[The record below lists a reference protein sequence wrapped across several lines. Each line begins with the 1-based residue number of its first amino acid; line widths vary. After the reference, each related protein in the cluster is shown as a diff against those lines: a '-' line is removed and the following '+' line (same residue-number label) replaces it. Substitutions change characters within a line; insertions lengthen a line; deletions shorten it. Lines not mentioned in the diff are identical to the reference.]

1 MGAGIPFYGSYTEVD
16 PAVIAGDGVDMGTNE
31 GFEIIIVDTS
41 GRHKQEDSLFEE
53 MLAVSNAV
61 SPDNI
66 VFVMDASIGQACE
79 AQARAFKEKVD
90 VGSVI
95 ITKLD
100 GHAKGGGA
108 LSAVA
113 ATHSPV
119 IFIGTGE
126 HIDDFEPFKVQPFV
140 SKLLGMGDIEGLI
153 DKVTELGLDDNKE
166 LVDKLKQGQFT
177 LRDMYEQFQNIMKMG
192 PFSQIMSMIPGLGSD
207 FMTK

>member
-1 MGAGIPFYGSYTEVD
+1 
-16 PAVIAGDGVDMGTNE
+16 
-31 GFEIIIVDTS
+31 
-41 GRHKQEDSLFEE
+41 
-53 MLAVSNAV
+53 
-61 SPDNI
+61 
-66 VFVMDASIGQACE
+66 MDATIGQACE

-95 ITKLD
+95 VTKLD

-113 ATHSPV
+113 ATNSPI

-126 HIDDFEPFKVQPFV
+126 HIDDFEPFKTKPFV

-153 DKVTELGLDDNKE
+153 DKVNELKLDDNEE
-166 LVDKLKQGQFT
+166 LIEKIKHGQFT

-192 PFSQIMSMIPGLGSD
+192 PFSQIMVSFKQLFPS
-207 FMTK
+207 F